1 MPRRRGMPRR
11 HGNKGRPQRQ
21 SSDFMAMVAFGG
33 IHVEAKKAVLKVFT
47 LIQRFTPPKVNT
59 DTKNDVPLM
68 YLLSNMAILGRIQ
81 PLVFGMY

>member
-11 HGNKGRPQRQ
+11 HGNKGRPLRQ

-33 IHVEAKKAVLKVFT
+33 IQVEAKKAVLKVFT

-59 DTKNDVPLM
+59 DTKNDVSFNVSPF
-68 YLLSNMAILGRIQ
+68 NHGH
-81 PLVFGMY
+81 FG